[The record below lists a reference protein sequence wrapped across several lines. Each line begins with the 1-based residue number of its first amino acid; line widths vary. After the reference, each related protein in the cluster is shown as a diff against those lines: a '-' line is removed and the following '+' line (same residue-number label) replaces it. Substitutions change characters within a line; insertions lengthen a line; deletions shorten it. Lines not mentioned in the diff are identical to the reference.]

1 MLENFFSTYSFR
13 ALWTPELIVV
23 LAAAALLYY
32 WVTVKKRHAF
42 EEAEPFP
49 LRQKLYF
56 ALGMTALYL
65 GWGSPLY
72 VAGHSI
78 ITLHMTQMVFAYFA
92 AVPLFILGIPKW
104 ALRSWIDVWRRKA
117 EWTYRVIMNPIIG
130 LILFNALFSFYH
142 IPVIFDQIMQA
153 PVLHSIYQAA
163 LFGTAWLMW
172 WHMLSPLPSEHQLPD
187 LRRIAYIFANG
198 ILITPACA
206 MIIFAGSP
214 LYETYTNPA
223 VWSDV
228 MAYCL
233 PPGMSPPT
241 SMMND
246 GTGGMAFLDAHSDQQ
261 LSGVVMK
268 ISQEFVYVTT
278 IGYVFKQWLAKEQ
291 PKEGEWTISDIPADT
306 DRLK

>member
-1 MLENFFSTYSFR
+1 MADFFSTYSFR

-23 LAAAALLYY
+23 LALTAFIYY
-32 WVTVKKRHAF
+32 SIILKKRHNF
-42 EEAEPFP
+42 
-49 LRQKLYF
+49 KGTDKYF
-56 ALGMTALYL
+56 VRRNIYFLLGLAALYL

-92 AVPLFILGIPKW
+92 AVPLFILAIPKW
-104 ALRSWIDVWRRKA
+104 LLQSGIDWWRKKA
-117 EWTYRVIMNPIIG
+117 EWIYRVLLHPVIG
-130 LILFNALFSFYH
+130 LITFNALFSFYH
-142 IPVIFDQIMQA
+142 IPVVFDEVMQA
-153 PVLHSIYQAA
+153 PVIHSLYQGA
-163 LFGTAWLMW
+163 LFASAWLMW
-172 WHMLSPLPSEHQLPD
+172 WHMLSPLPSGYKLPD
-187 LRRIAYIFANG
+187 LRRIVYIFANG

-223 VWSDV
+223 VWSEV

-233 PPGMSPPT
+233 PPGTSPPT

-246 GTGGMAFLDAHSDQQ
+246 GAGTMSFLDAHSDQQ
-261 LSGVVMK
+261 LAGVVMK
-268 ISQEFVYVTT
+268 ISQELVYVTT

-306 DRLK
+306 DHLK